1 MCGDRG
7 LQLVGTGG
15 GTLRRDELVRACKRR
30 QPAANEHAIPARA
43 ILIRE
48 QHRRAVAIDASG
60 EPRRREL
67 EQRDQAV
74 DLGLVGT
81 GDQLW
86 IYDPVTRAVDERV
99 FVEPR

>member
-1 MCGDRG
+1 
-7 LQLVGTGG
+7 
-15 GTLRRDELVRACKRR
+15 
-30 QPAANEHAIPARA
+30 
-43 ILIRE
+43 
-48 QHRRAVAIDASG
+48 
-60 EPRRREL
+60 
-67 EQRDQAV
+67 V